1 MIGRIK
7 FQVRSPKTGRWR
19 TVYVKKNMLRKNVDL
34 LLLYG
39 FETRWGGR

>member
-7 FQVRSPKTGRWR
+7 FQVKSKTTGRWR
-19 TVYVKKNMLRKNVDL
+19 TVYVKRDLLRRNVDL

-39 FETRWGGR
+39 FETRWGG